1 MKVPEENYK
10 LIDEAVNRDIMVKIN
25 KIISQFIASIENIED
40 GGRYLRLINVA
51 PTIEAFMDDIKDG
64 KLDRNDF
71 EQFLYDLV
79 YVNYGEDM
87 FKQEMNKLVKCT
99 SNTTSKKKN

>member
-10 LIDEAVNRDIMVKIN
+10 LIDEAINQDIMVKIN
-25 KIISQFIASIENIED
+25 KIVNQFIVSIENIED
-40 GGRYLRLINVA
+40 GGKYLSKISVA
-51 PTIEAFMDDIKDG
+51 PTIEAFMHDRKDG
-64 KLDRNDF
+64 TLERHDF

-99 SNTTSKKKN
+99 NNTTSK